1 MKTRTDQSG
10 IVPGSQVR
18 VLVKRTKAY
27 QKQEGK
33 FGKSH
38 LAIWSPEIYT
48 VLSRA
53 GVNSFLVG
61 TPAGEIS
68 IWPVHAL
75 QRVGTATVALPA
87 ERERVDIPV
96 VRVKRMEA
104 RNISEAEQEV
114 ALAAPARSKRDRAP
128 RVDYKALAKGN

>member
-68 IWPVHAL
+68 LWPLHAL
-75 QRVGTATVALPA
+75 QRVGTATVALPV

-96 VRVKRMEA
+96 VRAKRREA
-104 RNISEAEQEV
+104 LNISEVEQEA
-114 ALAAPARSKRDRAP
+114 ALAAPSRPRRERAK
-128 RVDYKALAKGN
+128 RVDYKALAEGK